1 MSKNEFEM
9 RHLKTI
15 AKLYPTMAA
24 ATTEIVNLQAI
35 LNLPKEQSTSLQ
47 IYMVKQNLF
56 NMY

>member
-35 LNLPKEQSTSLQ
+35 LNLPKGTRALP
-47 IYMVKQNLF
+47 YR
-56 NMY
+56 YTW